1 MGSFGFVMP
10 IELILILGYAV
21 VILSI
26 IVRAEKSP
34 KKRPKITGRGGDFE

>member
-1 MGSFGFVMP
+1 MP
-10 IELILILGYAV
+10 IELILIVGYAV

-34 KKRPKITGRGGDFE
+34 KKRPRITGRGGDFE